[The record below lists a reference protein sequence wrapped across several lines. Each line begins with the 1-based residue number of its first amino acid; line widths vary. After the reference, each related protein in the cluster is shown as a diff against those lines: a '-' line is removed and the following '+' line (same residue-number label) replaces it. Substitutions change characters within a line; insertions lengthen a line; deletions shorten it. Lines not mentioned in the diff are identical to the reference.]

1 MTNPSEQPS
10 HYRIMTRKMF
20 VAIITVSFIPVFL
33 VSATIFYQFR
43 TSYREKIFANLNE
56 MVQNHT
62 TNIDIFLANKLSDIR
77 YLSRSAGFKNLSDE
91 AFLQRTMAIMQQEY
105 GSVFVDIG
113 VIDDQGKQVAY
124 AGPYHLANAEY
135 ADADWFQKAM
145 SRQHFISDVFL
156 GLRGVPHFIIAVR
169 NNRDGKPWILRA
181 TIDFEAFNSLVAKI
195 RVGETG
201 LAFIINR
208 EGNFQTKPIFNV
220 TPNKELYQSIFQ
232 QETVILKQDA
242 VHIREQVDANGR
254 KNIYMGALLKNG
266 DWLLIYQQDSADAF
280 SKLNQTQA
288 FSLVIFILGGVG
300 IVMMAFLLSGKM
312 VKHIAVTDSEKEML
326 NQQVIE
332 TGKLA
337 SIGELAAGIAHEI
350 NNPVAIMVEEAG
362 WIQDLLEEEEFQASD
377 NYDEFKR
384 ALAQIKIQ
392 GTRCKD
398 INYKLLSF
406 ARKTDSRIQDIQIN
420 DLIVDLISLS
430 DQRGKY
436 SMVEIHSQLA
446 EHLPLL
452 RLSISEL
459 QQVFLNL
466 INNAIDAMEKKGGN
480 LTIRTRQ
487 EDRLVVVEMA
497 DTGAGIPE
505 ANLSRIFDPF
515 FTTKP
520 VGKGTG
526 LGLAICYGIIKK
538 MGGEIKVRSTL
549 NVGTTFSVYLPI
561 PEKPL
566 TPEPAIV

>member
-1 MTNPSEQPS
+1 MTNPSEQSP
-10 HYRIMTRKMF
+10 HYRSLIRKMF
-20 VAIITVSFIPVFL
+20 FTIIAVSFIPVFL

-43 TSYREKIFANLNE
+43 TSYREKIFAHLNE
-56 MVQNHT
+56 MVQKHT
-62 TNIDIFLANKLSDIR
+62 TNIDIFLMNKLSDIR
-77 YLSRSAGFKNLSDE
+77 YLSRSAGFNNLSNE
-91 AFLQRTMAIMQQEY
+91 AFLQKTMSIMQQEY

-113 VIDDQGKQVAY
+113 VIDDMGKQVAY
-124 AGPYHLANAEY
+124 AGPYHLANADY
-135 ADADWFQKAM
+135 ADADWFQITM
-145 SRQHFISDVFL
+145 TRQHFISDVFL

-169 NNRDGKPWILRA
+169 NTRDGKPWILRA
-181 TIDFEAFNSLVAKI
+181 TIDFEAFNSMVAKI

-201 LAFIINR
+201 FAFIINQ
-208 EGNFQTKPIFNV
+208 EGSFQTNPIFNV
-220 TPNKELYQSIFQ
+220 IPNKDLYISVFQ
-232 QETVILKQDA
+232 QEKALEKQNA
-242 VHIREQVDANGR
+242 VHIREEVDGSGK
-254 KNIYMGALLKNG
+254 KNIYMGSLLKNG
-266 DWLLIYQQDSADAF
+266 DWLLIYQQNSADAF
-280 SKLNQTQA
+280 SKLNQTQV
-288 FSLVIFILGGVG
+288 FSMIIFILGGIG
-300 IVMMAFLLSGKM
+300 IVIMAFVLSGRM
-312 VKHIAVTDSEKEML
+312 VKHIATTDSEKEML

-362 WIQDLLEEEEFQASD
+362 WIQDLLEEEEFQASE

-384 ALAQIKIQ
+384 ALAQIKTQ

-406 ARKTDSRIQDIQIN
+406 ARKTDSRIQDIQVN
-420 DLIVDLISLS
+420 DLIMDLISLS

-436 SMVEIHSQLA
+436 SMVEIHSQPA

-452 RLSISEL
+452 RLSVSEL

-466 INNAIDAMEKKGGN
+466 INNAIDAMEKKGGK
-480 LTIRTRQ
+480 LTISTRQ

-526 LGLAICYGIIKK
+526 LGLAICYGIVKK

-549 NVGTTFSVYLPI
+549 NVGTTFTVYLPI
-561 PEKPL
+561 SEETL
-566 TPEPAIV
+566 TPDTVIV

>member
-1 MTNPSEQPS
+1 
-10 HYRIMTRKMF
+10 MTRKMF

>member
-1 MTNPSEQPS
+1 MTNPSEQSP
-10 HYRIMTRKMF
+10 HYRSLIRKMF
-20 VAIITVSFIPVFL
+20 FTIIAVSFIPVFL

-43 TSYREKIFANLNE
+43 TSYREKIFAHLNE
-56 MVQNHT
+56 MVQKHT
-62 TNIDIFLANKLSDIR
+62 TNIDIFLMNKLSDIR
-77 YLSRSAGFKNLSDE
+77 YLSRSAGFNNLSNE
-91 AFLQRTMAIMQQEY
+91 VFLQKTMTIMQQEY

-113 VIDDQGKQVAY
+113 VIDDMGKQVAY
-124 AGPYHLANAEY
+124 AGPYHLANADY
-135 ADADWFQKAM
+135 ADADWFQITM
-145 SRQHFISDVFL
+145 TRQHFISDVFL

-169 NNRDGKPWILRA
+169 NTRDGKPWILRA
-181 TIDFEAFNSLVAKI
+181 TIDFEAFNSMVAKI

-201 LAFIINR
+201 FAFIINQ
-208 EGNFQTKPIFNV
+208 EGSFQTNPIFNV
-220 TPNKELYQSIFQ
+220 IPNKDLYISVFQ
-232 QETVILKQDA
+232 QEKALEKQYA
-242 VHIREQVDANGR
+242 VHIREEVDGSGK
-254 KNIYMGALLKNG
+254 KNIYMGSLLKNG

-280 SKLNQTQA
+280 SKLNQTQF
-288 FSLVIFILGGVG
+288 FSMIIFILGGIG
-300 IVMMAFLLSGKM
+300 IVIMAFVLSGRM
-312 VKHIAVTDSEKEML
+312 VKHIATTDSEKEML

-362 WIQDLLEEEEFQASD
+362 WIQDLLEEEEFQASE

-384 ALAQIKIQ
+384 ALAQIKTQ

-406 ARKTDSRIQDIQIN
+406 ARKTDSRIQDIQVN
-420 DLIVDLISLS
+420 DLIMDLISLS

-436 SMVEIHSQLA
+436 SMVEIHSQPA

-452 RLSISEL
+452 RLSVSEL

-466 INNAIDAMEKKGGN
+466 INNAIDAMEKKGGK
-480 LTIRTRQ
+480 LTISTRQ

-526 LGLAICYGIIKK
+526 LGLAICYGIVKK

-549 NVGTTFSVYLPI
+549 NVGTTFTVYLPI
-561 PEKPL
+561 SEETL
-566 TPEPAIV
+566 TPDTVIV

>member
-1 MTNPSEQPS
+1 MNPSEQPS
-10 HYRIMTRKMF
+10 YYRILTRKMF
-20 VAIITVSFIPVFL
+20 IAIITVSFFPVFL

-43 TSYREKIFANLNE
+43 TSYREKTFANLSE
-56 MVQNHT
+56 MVQKHT

-77 YLSRSAGFKNLSDE
+77 YLSRSAGFNNLSDE
-91 AFLQRTMAIMQQEY
+91 AFLQRIMAIMQQEY

-113 VIDDQGKQVAY
+113 VIDEQGKQVAY

-135 ADADWFQKAM
+135 ADAGWFQKAM
-145 SRQHFISDVFL
+145 TRQHFISDVFL

-181 TIDFEAFNSLVAKI
+181 TIDFEAFNSLVANI

-208 EGNFQTKPIFNV
+208 EGSFQTKPIFNV
-220 TPNKELYQSIFQ
+220 IPNKELYQSIFQ
-232 QETVILKQDA
+232 QESVILKQDA
-242 VHIREQVDANGR
+242 VHIREQLDTTGR

-300 IVMMAFLLSGKM
+300 IVIMAFLLAGKM
-312 VKHIAVTDSEKEML
+312 VKYIAVTDSEKEML

-362 WIQDLLEEEEFQASD
+362 WIQDLLEEEEFQASE

-406 ARKTDSRIQDIQIN
+406 ARKTDSRLQDIQIN
-420 DLIVDLISLS
+420 DLIVDLVSLS

-452 RLSISEL
+452 RLSVSEL

-487 EDRLVVVEMA
+487 EDRRVVVEMA

-505 ANLSRIFDPF
+505 ANLPRIFDPF